1 MRSFSNPISR
11 IAPLQLPQL
20 PEERSLLRSLGNV
33 HWGPLLAALGLYL
46 AGMLTIKSATSE
58 LGNDILNRQLMWGGV
73 GLCALIVVFAIDYR
87 RLIDLS
93 PIFYLLTLGALVL
106 ILLFGHTAGGAR
118 SWIGIGGYGGQPSEV
133 AKLLMA
139 LVLARYLASV
149 DKAYLDLREI
159 LTAAGLTAVPMALVI
174 AERDLGGAA
183 MFLATLGSMLLVAG
197 IRTRAIVIVAALG
210 LLVALGAWKWGLHDY
225 QKARIVSFVS
235 PDADPLG
242 SGYQVRQSKIAVGSG
257 QWMGRGYGQG
267 TQSQLRF
274 LPERHTDFI
283 MAVLAEEWGFLGVL
297 AVFGLYFTYLGS
309 AATIAMRSRD
319 KVGILLVTGL
329 VAVQAVHVVYNT
341 AMVVGLLPITGVPL
355 PFLSYGG
362 SFTLINFMA
371 CGLVLNVDFRRY
383 VNR

>member
-33 HWGPLLAALGLYL
+33 HWGLLLAALGLYV
-46 AGMLTIKSATSE
+46 AGVMTIKSATSE
-58 LGNDILNRQLMWGGV
+58 LGNEYFNRQLMWGVV
-73 GLCALIVVFAIDYR
+73 GLVVLSVVFAIDYR

-93 PIFYLLTLGALVL
+93 PIFYVITLGALVMIL
-106 ILLFGHTAGGAR
+106 IFGHTAGGAK
-118 SWIGIGGYGGQPSEV
+118 SWVGIGGFGGQPSEM
-133 AKLLMA
+133 AKLLMS
-139 LVLARYLASV
+139 LILARYLAGI

-159 LTAAGLTAVPMALVI
+159 LTATGLTAIPMSLVI

-183 MFLATLGSMLLVAG
+183 MFLAILGAMLLVAG
-197 IRTRAIVIVAALG
+197 IRPRVIIVVAALG
-210 LLVALGAWKWGLHDY
+210 LMIALGAWKWALHDY

-235 PDADPLG
+235 PEADPLG

-257 QWMGRGYGQG
+257 QWIGRGYGQG

-297 AVFGLYFTYLGS
+297 AVFGLYLTYFGT
-309 AATIAMRSRD
+309 AAKIAMRSRD
-319 KVGILLVTGL
+319 RVGILLVTGL
-329 VAVQAVHVVYNT
+329 VAVQAVHVIYNT

-362 SFTLINFMA
+362 SFSMINFMA
-371 CGLVLNVDFRRY
+371 LGLVLNVDFRRY

>member
-1 MRSFSNPISR
+1 MKSFSNPISR
-11 IAPLQLPQL
+11 TLPLQLPQL

-33 HWGPLLAALGLYL
+33 HWGPFLAAFGLW
-46 AGMLTIKSATSE
+46 AVGVLTIKSATAEIGSSYF
-58 LGNDILNRQLMWGGV
+58 NRQLMWGAV
-73 GLCALIVVFAIDYR
+73 GLVVIVVVFAIDYR

-93 PIFYLLTLGALVL
+93 PAFYLISLGMLVG
-106 ILLFGHTAGGAR
+106 ISIFGHVAGGAQ
-118 SWIGIGGYGGQPSEV
+118 SWVGIGGFGGQPSEL

-139 LVLARYLASV
+139 LVLARYLAAV
-149 DKAYLDLREI
+149 DKAYLDLRDVAI
-159 LTAAGLTAVPMALVI
+159 AAGLTAVPMGLVI

-183 MFLATLGSMLLVAG
+183 MFLSILGAMVLVAG
-197 IRTRAIVIVAALG
+197 VKPRVLVFAAIFGIVVAA
-210 LLVALGAWKWGLHDY
+210 GAYKWALHDY
-225 QKARIVSFVS
+225 QKARIVSFLS

-257 QWMGRGYGQG
+257 QWTGRGYGEG

-297 AVFGLYFTYLGS
+297 LVFALYFYYLAS
-309 AATIAMRSRD
+309 VAKIAMRSRD
-319 KVGILLVTGL
+319 RVGTLMVTGL
-329 VAVQAVHVVYNT
+329 VSVQAVHIIYNT

-362 SFTLINFMA
+362 SFTIINFMA
-371 CGLVLNVDFRRY
+371 TGLVLNVDYRRY

>member
-1 MRSFSNPISR
+1 MKSFSNPISR

-33 HWGPLLAALGLYL
+33 HWGLLLAALGLYV
-46 AGMLTIKSATSE
+46 AGVMTIKSATSE
-58 LGNDILNRQLMWGGV
+58 LGNEFFNRQLMWGVV
-73 GLCALIVVFAIDYR
+73 GLAVLTVVFAIDYR

-93 PIFYLLTLGALVL
+93 PIFYVITLGALVM
-106 ILLFGHTAGGAR
+106 ILVFGHTAGGAK
-118 SWIGIGGYGGQPSEV
+118 SWIGIGGFGGQPSEM
-133 AKLLMA
+133 AKLLMS
-139 LVLARYLASV
+139 LILARYLATI

-159 LTAAGLTAVPMALVI
+159 LTATGLTAIPMSLVI

-183 MFLATLGSMLLVAG
+183 MFLAILGAMLLVAG
-197 IRTRAIVIVAALG
+197 IRPKVIVIVAVLG
-210 LLVALGAWKWGLHDY
+210 LLFALGAWKYALHDY
-225 QKARIVSFVS
+225 QKARVVSFMS

-257 QWMGRGYGQG
+257 QWIGRGYGQG

-297 AVFGLYFTYLGS
+297 TVFGLYLTYFGS
-309 AATIAMRSRD
+309 AAKIAMRSRD
-319 KVGILLVTGL
+319 RVGILLVTGL

-341 AMVVGLLPITGVPL
+341 AMVVGMLPITGVPL

-362 SFTLINFMA
+362 SFSMINFMA
-371 CGLVLNVDFRRY
+371 VGLVLNVDFRRY

>member
-33 HWGPLLAALGLYL
+33 HWGLLLAALGLYV
-46 AGMLTIKSATSE
+46 AGVMTIKSATSE
-58 LGNDILNRQLMWGGV
+58 LGNEYFNRQLMWGVV
-73 GLCALIVVFAIDYR
+73 GLVVLSVVFAIDYR

-93 PIFYLLTLGALVL
+93 PIFYVITLGALVMIL
-106 ILLFGHTAGGAR
+106 IFGHTAGGAK
-118 SWIGIGGYGGQPSEV
+118 SWVGIGGFGGQPSEM
-133 AKLLMA
+133 AKLLMS
-139 LVLARYLASV
+139 LILARYLAGN

-159 LTAAGLTAVPMALVI
+159 LTATGLTAIPMSLVI

-183 MFLATLGSMLLVAG
+183 MFLAILGAMLLVAG
-197 IRTRAIVIVAALG
+197 IRPRVIIVVAALG
-210 LLVALGAWKWGLHDY
+210 LMIALGAWKWALHDY

-235 PDADPLG
+235 PEADPLG

-257 QWMGRGYGQG
+257 QWIGRGYGQG

-297 AVFGLYFTYLGS
+297 AVFGLYLTYFGT
-309 AATIAMRSRD
+309 AAKIAMRSRD
-319 KVGILLVTGL
+319 RVGILLVTGL
-329 VAVQAVHVVYNT
+329 VAVQAVHVIYNT

-362 SFTLINFMA
+362 SFSMINFMA
-371 CGLVLNVDFRRY
+371 LGLVLNVDFRRY

>member
-1 MRSFSNPISR
+1 MKSFSNPISR
-11 IAPLQLPQL
+11 IAPLQLPSL

-33 HWGPLLAALGLYL
+33 HWGLLLSALGLYV
-46 AGMLTIKSATSE
+46 AGVLTIKSATSE
-58 LGNDILNRQLMWGGV
+58 LGNEYFNRQLMWGVV
-73 GLCALIVVFAIDYR
+73 GLVVLAVVFAIDYR

-93 PIFYLLTLGALVL
+93 PIFYVLTLCALVMIL
-106 ILLFGHTAGGAR
+106 IFGHTAGGAK
-118 SWIGIGGYGGQPSEV
+118 SWVGIGGFGGQPSEM
-133 AKLLMA
+133 AKLLMS
-139 LVLARYLASV
+139 LILARYLAGI

-159 LTAAGLTAVPMALVI
+159 LIATGLTAIPMSLVI

-183 MFLATLGSMLLVAG
+183 MFLAILGAMLLVAG
-197 IRTRAIVIVAALG
+197 IRPRVIIIVAALG
-210 LLVALGAWKWGLHDY
+210 LMIALGAWKWALHDY

-235 PDADPLG
+235 PEADPLG

-257 QWMGRGYGQG
+257 QWIGRGYGQG

-297 AVFGLYFTYLGS
+297 TVFSLYLTYFGT
-309 AATIAMRSRD
+309 AAKIAMRSRD
-319 KVGILLVTGL
+319 RVGILLVTGL
-329 VAVQAVHVVYNT
+329 VAVQAVHVIYNT
-341 AMVVGLLPITGVPL
+341 AMVVGMLPITGVPL

-362 SFTLINFMA
+362 SFSLINFMA
-371 CGLVLNVDFRRY
+371 LGLVLNVDFRRY

>member
-33 HWGPLLAALGLYL
+33 HWGLLLSALGLYV
-46 AGMLTIKSATSE
+46 AGVMTIKSATSE
-58 LGNDILNRQLMWGGV
+58 LGNEYFNRQLMWGVV
-73 GLCALIVVFAIDYR
+73 GLVVLAVVFAIDYR

-93 PIFYLLTLGALVL
+93 PIFYVVTLCALVMIL
-106 ILLFGHTAGGAR
+106 IFGHTAGGAK
-118 SWIGIGGYGGQPSEV
+118 SWVGIGGFGGQPSEM
-133 AKLLMA
+133 AKLLMS
-139 LVLARYLASV
+139 LILARYLAGI

-159 LTAAGLTAVPMALVI
+159 LIATGLTAIPMSLVI

-183 MFLATLGSMLLVAG
+183 MFLAILGAMLLVAG
-197 IRTRAIVIVAALG
+197 IRPRVIIVVAALG
-210 LLVALGAWKWGLHDY
+210 LMIALGAWKWALHDY
-225 QKARIVSFVS
+225 QKARIVSFVQ
-235 PDADPLG
+235 PEADPLG

-257 QWMGRGYGQG
+257 QWIGRGYGQG

-297 AVFGLYFTYLGS
+297 TIFSLYLTYFGT
-309 AATIAMRSRD
+309 AAKIAMRSRD
-319 KVGILLVTGL
+319 RVGILLVTGL
-329 VAVQAVHVVYNT
+329 VAVQAVHVIYNT
-341 AMVVGLLPITGVPL
+341 AMVVGMLPITGVPL

-362 SFTLINFMA
+362 SFSMINFMA
-371 CGLVLNVDFRRY
+371 LGLVLNVDFRRY

>member
-1 MRSFSNPISR
+1 M
-11 IAPLQLPQL
+11 
-20 PEERSLLRSLGNV
+20 
-33 HWGPLLAALGLYL
+33 
-46 AGMLTIKSATSE
+46 
-58 LGNDILNRQLMWGGV
+58 
-73 GLCALIVVFAIDYR
+73 
-87 RLIDLS
+87 
-93 PIFYLLTLGALVL
+93 
-106 ILLFGHTAGGAR
+106 
-118 SWIGIGGYGGQPSEV
+118 
-133 AKLLMA
+133 
-139 LVLARYLASV
+139 ARYLASV

-197 IRTRAIVIVAALG
+197 IRTRVIVIVAALG

-341 AMVVGLLPITGVPL
+341 AMVVGLLPITGVPC
-355 PFLSYGG
+355 PS
-362 SFTLINFMA
+362 SPTA
-371 CGLVLNVDFRRY
+371 APSP
-383 VNR
+383 

>member
-33 HWGPLLAALGLYL
+33 HWGLLLAALGLYV
-46 AGMLTIKSATSE
+46 AGVMTIKSATSE
-58 LGNDILNRQLMWGGV
+58 LGNEYFNRQLMWGVV
-73 GLCALIVVFAIDYR
+73 GLVVLAVVFAIDYR

-93 PIFYLLTLGALVL
+93 PIFYVITLGALVMIL
-106 ILLFGHTAGGAR
+106 IFGHTAGGAK
-118 SWIGIGGYGGQPSEV
+118 SWVGIGGFGGQPSEM
-133 AKLLMA
+133 AKLLMS
-139 LVLARYLASV
+139 LILARYLAGI

-159 LTAAGLTAVPMALVI
+159 LIATGLTAIPMSLVI

-183 MFLATLGSMLLVAG
+183 MFLAILGAMLLVAG
-197 IRTRAIVIVAALG
+197 IRPRVIIVVAALG
-210 LLVALGAWKWGLHDY
+210 LMIALGAWKWALHDY
-225 QKARIVSFVS
+225 QKARIVSFVQ
-235 PDADPLG
+235 PEADPLG

-257 QWMGRGYGQG
+257 QWIGRGYGQG

-297 AVFGLYFTYLGS
+297 TVFGLYLTYFGT
-309 AATIAMRSRD
+309 AAKIAMRSRD
-319 KVGILLVTGL
+319 RVGILLVTGL
-329 VAVQAVHVVYNT
+329 VAVQAVHVIYNT
-341 AMVVGLLPITGVPL
+341 AMVVGMLPITGVPL

-362 SFTLINFMA
+362 SFSMINFMA
-371 CGLVLNVDFRRY
+371 LGLVLNVDFRRY

>member
-1 MRSFSNPISR
+1 MKSFSNPISR

-33 HWGPLLAALGLYL
+33 HWGLLLAALGLYV
-46 AGMLTIKSATSE
+46 AGVMTINSATSE
-58 LGNDILNRQLMWGGV
+58 LGNEFFNRQLMWGVV
-73 GLCALIVVFAIDYR
+73 GLLVLAVVFAIDYR

-93 PIFYLLTLGALVL
+93 PIFYVATLCALVM

-118 SWIGIGGYGGQPSEV
+118 SWVGIGGFGGQPSEM
-133 AKLLMA
+133 AKLLMS
-139 LVLARYLASV
+139 LILARYLAGI

-159 LTAAGLTAVPMALVI
+159 LIATGLTAIPMSLVI

-183 MFLATLGSMLLVAG
+183 MFLAILGAMLLVAG
-197 IRTRAIVIVAALG
+197 IRMRVIVIVAVLG
-210 LLVALGAWKWGLHDY
+210 LLFALGAWKWALHDY
-225 QKARIVSFVS
+225 QKARVVSFLS

-257 QWMGRGYGQG
+257 QWIGRGYGQG

-297 AVFGLYFTYLGS
+297 VVFSLYLTYFAS
-309 AATIAMRSRD
+309 AAKIAMRSRD
-319 KVGILLVTGL
+319 RVGILLVTGL
-329 VAVQAVHVVYNT
+329 VAVQAVHVIYNT
-341 AMVVGLLPITGVPL
+341 AMVVGMLPITGVPL

-362 SFTLINFMA
+362 SFSMINFMA
-371 CGLVLNVDFRRY
+371 VGLVLNVDFRRY

>member
-1 MRSFSNPISR
+1 MKNFSNPISR

-33 HWGPLLAALGLYL
+33 HWGPLLAALGLL
-46 AGMLTIKSATSE
+46 AVSVLTIRSATAE
-58 LGNDILNRQLMWGGV
+58 LGSDFVSRQLFWGVV
-73 GLCALIVVFAIDYR
+73 GLGALVAVFSIDYR

-93 PIFYLLTLGALVL
+93 PLFYLISL
-106 ILLFGHTAGGAR
+106 ILLVLVLFFGHEAGGAR
-118 SWIGIGGYGGQPSEV
+118 SWIGIGGFGGQPSEV

-139 LVLARYLASV
+139 LVLARYLASI
-149 DKAYLDLREI
+149 DKAHLDVREI
-159 LTAAGLTAVPMALVI
+159 LIACGLVAAPMLLVV

-183 MFLATLGSMLLVAG
+183 MFLPILGSMLLVAG
-197 IRTRAIVIVAALG
+197 VRPRMLVIAAVLG
-210 LLVALGAWKWGLHDY
+210 LLIAWGAWSWGLHDY
-225 QKARIVSFVS
+225 QKTRVLSFLS

-257 QWMGRGYGQG
+257 EWVGRGYGQG

-274 LPERHTDFI
+274 LPARHTDFI
-283 MAVLAEEWGFLGVL
+283 MAVLAEEWGFFGVL
-297 AVFGLYFTYLGS
+297 GVFGLYLTYLGS
-309 AATIAMRSRD
+309 VARIAMRSRD
-319 KVGILLVTGL
+319 RAGILLVTGL
-329 VAVQAVHVVYNT
+329 VAVQLVHVVYNT
-341 AMVVGLLPITGVPL
+341 AMVVGLLPITGIPL

-371 CGLVLNVDFRRY
+371 VGLVLNVDYRRY

>member
-1 MRSFSNPISR
+1 MKSFSNTISR

-20 PEERSLLRSLGNV
+20 PEERSLLRNLTNV
-33 HWGPLLAALGLYL
+33 HWGPLLAALGLWL
-46 AGMLTIKSATSE
+46 AGVLTIKSATSE
-58 LGNDILNRQLMWGGV
+58 LGSDFVNRQLMWGAV
-73 GLCALIVVFAIDYR
+73 SLVVLALVFAIDYR

-93 PIFYLLTLGALVL
+93 PIFYLVSLVMLVLVL
-106 ILLFGHTAGGAR
+106 IFGHVAGGAR
-118 SWIGIGGYGGQPSEV
+118 SWIGIGGFGGQPSEL

-139 LVLARYLASV
+139 LVLARYLANI

-159 LTAAGLTAVPMALVI
+159 LIASGLTLVPMVLVV
-174 AERDLGGAA
+174 AERDLGGGA
-183 MFLATLGSMLLVAG
+183 MFLSILGSMLVVAG
-197 IRTRAIVIVAALG
+197 LRPRFLIIAAVIG
-210 LLVALGAWKWGLHDY
+210 LLAAWVGWQWGLHDY

-235 PDADPLG
+235 PEADPLG
-242 SGYQVRQSKIAVGSG
+242 SGYQIRQSKIAVGSG

-274 LPERHTDFI
+274 LPARHTDFI

-297 AVFGLYFTYLGS
+297 VVFGLYLTYFGS

-319 KVGILLVTGL
+319 RVGILLVTGL
-329 VAVQAVHVVYNT
+329 TAVQAVHVVYNT

-371 CGLVLNVDFRRY
+371 TGLVLNVDLRRY

>member
-1 MRSFSNPISR
+1 MKSFSNPISR
-11 IAPLQLPQL
+11 TLPLLPQL

-33 HWGPLLAALGLYL
+33 HWGPFLAAFGLW
-46 AGMLTIKSATSE
+46 AVGVLTIKSATAEIGSAYF
-58 LGNDILNRQLMWGGV
+58 NRQLMWGAA
-73 GLCALIVVFAIDYR
+73 GLVVILVVFAIDYR

-93 PIFYLLTLGALVL
+93 PVFYLISLGMLVG
-106 ILLFGHTAGGAR
+106 ISIFGHVAGGAK
-118 SWIGIGGYGGQPSEV
+118 SWVGIGGFGGQPSEL

-139 LVLARYLASV
+139 LVLARYLAAV
-149 DKAYLDLREI
+149 DKAYLDLRDVVI
-159 LTAAGLTAVPMALVI
+159 AAGLTAVPMGLVI

-183 MFLATLGSMLLVAG
+183 MFLAILGSMVLVAG
-197 IRTRAIVIVAALG
+197 VKPRVLVFAAIFGILVAA
-210 LLVALGAWKWGLHDY
+210 GAYKWALHDY
-225 QKARIVSFVS
+225 QKARIVSFLS

-257 QWMGRGYGQG
+257 QWTGRGYGEG

-297 AVFGLYFTYLGS
+297 LVFALYFYYLAS
-309 AATIAMRSRD
+309 VAKIAMRSRD
-319 KVGILLVTGL
+319 RVGILMVTGL
-329 VAVQAVHVVYNT
+329 VSVQAVHIIYNT

-362 SFTLINFMA
+362 SFTIINFMA
-371 CGLVLNVDFRRY
+371 TGLVLNVDYRRY